1 MPNNMTSP
9 SKEDQLITVLN
20 DGDTFTV
27 VDGSKVVLMSPDWNG
42 FDVDP
47 DAVVEEFY
55 LDSPADLRRLASIIE
70 KSV

>member
-1 MPNNMTSP
+1 MPTQE
-9 SKEDQLITVLN
+9 KEDQLITVLN

-27 VDGSKVVLMSPDWNG
+27 IDGSKVVLMTPSWNG

-55 LDSPADLRRLASIIE
+55 LDSPADLRRLAALIE
-70 KSV
+70 KGAR